1 MKQEKHSAQHSLVSM
16 LEKWKSAADN
26 KKVFGALLTNLSKAF
41 DYLSHK
47 LIIVKLN
54 ANGFSLPALRLI
66 HNYLSN
72 RQN

>member
-26 KKVFGALLTNLSKAF
+26 KKKFGALLTNLSKAF